1 MKWMFLKIQYSLGFF
16 NMLIN
21 TSNEEYKTFNNL
33 GDTKK
38 IFWVINVLLFLNSK
52 TFKVTLVV
60 NDNLIVVVWCWT
72 NYLTLLSFLIWK
84 ME

>member
-21 TSNEEYKTFNNL
+21 TSNDEYKTFNNL

-38 IFWVINVLLFLNSK
+38 IFWVIKCAFIFKFKNFLSNTGS
-52 TFKVTLVV
+52 
-60 NDNLIVVVWCWT
+60 
-72 NYLTLLSFLIWK
+72 
-84 ME
+84 